1 MRSCSWSAILAD
13 RRAARINRIGLP
25 FRLYGSPG
33 SIGIG
38 VDIMESGGEMLVD
51 PLPEAPL
58 LRNVAT
64 DARGE
69 CPLEPSSHRKR
80 MKLTPAALAAAL
92 SRPRKLLAD
101 PPEPE
106 RLDLAGE
113 KIAVHTQGRPDAVA
127 RALLVHGWE
136 TDYRDFS
143 QIAEA
148 LARDGVYCV
157 APDLPA
163 HGKSSGASMTIP
175 EGARALQAVHQ
186 AYGPFELAVGYSIGA
201 AVLLYALSKGLPAKK
216 IALIAPPG
224 NYVRELSKAA
234 HAAGV
239 PEALIAP
246 ALNQFRRR
254 CPDLD
259 EIDCGTMALSLSC
272 TGIIAVAGNDRIADP
287 EEGRR
292 VARHWRGS
300 RLLEFERSSRLSIMC
315 DARLIKAI
323 AGLL

>member
-1 MRSCSWSAILAD
+1 MPHWSIARSAAAAEWCSA
-13 RRAARINRIGLP
+13 
-25 FRLYGSPG
+25 
-33 SIGIG
+33 
-38 VDIMESGGEMLVD
+38 
-51 PLPEAPL
+51 
-58 LRNVAT
+58 

-69 CPLEPSSHRKR
+69 YPPEPSSSRKA
-80 MKLTPAALAAAL
+80 MKMTPAALAATL

-101 PPEPE
+101 PPGPE
-106 RLDLAGE
+106 MLDLAGE
-113 KIAVHTQGRPDAVA
+113 KIAVHTQGRPDALV

-136 TDYRDFS
+136 TDYRDFT

-148 LARDGVYCV
+148 FARDGVYCV

-175 EGARALQAVHQ
+175 EGARALQAVHE
-186 AYGPFELAVGYSIGA
+186 AYGPFELAVGYSMGA

-234 HAAGV
+234 RAAGL

-246 ALNQFRRR
+246 ALQEFRRR

-292 VARHWRGS
+292 VAGYWRGS
-300 RLLEFERSSRLSIMC
+300 RLLECEHASRLSIMY